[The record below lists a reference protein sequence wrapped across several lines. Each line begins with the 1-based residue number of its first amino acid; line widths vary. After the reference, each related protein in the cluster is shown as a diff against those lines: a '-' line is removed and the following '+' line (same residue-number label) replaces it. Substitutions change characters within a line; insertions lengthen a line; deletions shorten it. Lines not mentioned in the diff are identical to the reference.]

1 MNDIWD
7 LLIKSIDV
15 VLRVLN
21 AAFFIIIVWGVV
33 KERKK

>member
-7 LLIKSIDV
+7 LFIKIADV
-15 VLRVLN
+15 ILCVLN
-21 AAFFIIIVWGVV
+21 AAFFIIIVWNVM

>member
-7 LLIKSIDV
+7 LLIKIIDV

-21 AAFFIIIVWGVV
+21 AAFFIIIAWGVM

>member
-7 LLIKSIDV
+7 LFIIIIDV
-15 VLRVLN
+15 ILRVLN
-21 AAFFIIIVWGVV
+21 AAFFIMIAWGVM

>member
-7 LLIKSIDV
+7 LLIKIIDV

-21 AAFFIIIVWGVV
+21 AAFFIIIVWGVM

>member
-1 MNDIWD
+1 MNDICD
-7 LLIKSIDV
+7 LLIKIIDV

-21 AAFFIIIVWGVV
+21 AAFFITIAWCFI

>member
-7 LLIKSIDV
+7 LLIKIIDV

-21 AAFFIIIVWGVV
+21 AAFFIIIVWGVI
-33 KERKK
+33 KERNK

>member
-7 LLIKSIDV
+7 LFIIIIDV
-15 VLRVLN
+15 ILRVLN
-21 AAFFIIIVWGVV
+21 AAFIIMIAWGVM

>member
-7 LLIKSIDV
+7 LLIKIIDV

-21 AAFFIIIVWGVV
+21 AAFFIIIVWGVI

>member
-7 LLIKSIDV
+7 LFIKIIDV
-15 VLRVLN
+15 ILRVLN
-21 AAFFIIIVWGVV
+21 AAFFIIIALGIM